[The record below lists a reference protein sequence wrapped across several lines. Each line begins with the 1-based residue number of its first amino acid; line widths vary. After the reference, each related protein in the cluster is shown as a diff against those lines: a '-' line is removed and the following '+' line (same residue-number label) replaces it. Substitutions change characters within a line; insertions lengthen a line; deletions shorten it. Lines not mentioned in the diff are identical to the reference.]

1 MLMEFSTLLQDV
13 EMLWIQV
20 VTTKRY
26 DYGIIRG

>member
-1 MLMEFSTLLQDV
+1 MLMGFSTPLRDV

-20 VTTKRY
+20 VTAKRY